1 MCCYFLGYPS
11 EDRVLAET
19 DGLFLIS
26 SRLSVITGRLNFYLL
41 ISLFHVLHYL
51 GYSLRRHIL
60 SITCAFFGET
70 SKT

>member
-1 MCCYFLGYPS
+1 MCCCFLGYPS

-41 ISLFHVLHYL
+41 IYLFHALGSALFGLLSQKTYSFNYL
-51 GYSLRRHIL
+51 CLFWRN
-60 SITCAFFGET
+60 
-70 SKT
+70 K

>member
-26 SRLSVITGRLNFYLL
+26 SRLSVITGRLNFYL
-41 ISLFHVLHYL
+41 FF
-51 GYSLRRHIL
+51 YSML
-60 SITCAFFGET
+60 
-70 SKT
+70 